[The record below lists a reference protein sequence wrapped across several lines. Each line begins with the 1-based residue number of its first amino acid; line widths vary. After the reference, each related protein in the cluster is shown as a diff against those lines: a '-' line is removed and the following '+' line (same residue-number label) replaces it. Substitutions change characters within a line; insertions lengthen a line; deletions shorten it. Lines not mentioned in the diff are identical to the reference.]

1 MGQKLVWS
9 KMIEYVLMNESHVE
23 AIAEIEK
30 LCFSDPWSVN
40 SISSELGNRLSLWY
54 VAMDGDT
61 LAGYVGSQTVLGSAD
76 MMNLAVHPDYRRQ
89 GIGIGLI
96 CALVDGLAQK
106 GANCLLL
113 EVRESNKPA
122 IDLYEK
128 MGFHKVGRR
137 PGYYHNPKEAACIM
151 RKELDA

>member
-1 MGQKLVWS
+1 
-9 KMIEYVLMNESHVE
+9 MIEYVLMNGSHVE

-30 LCFSDPWSVN
+30 LCFSDPWSIN
-40 SISSELGNRLSLWY
+40 SISTELDNRLSLWY

-89 GIGIGLI
+89 GIGMGLI
-96 CALVDGLAQK
+96 CALVDGLVQK

-113 EVRESNKPA
+113 EVRESNQPA

-128 MGFHKVGRR
+128 MGFYKVGRR
-137 PGYYHNPKEAACIM
+137 PGYYRNPKEAACIM

>member
-1 MGQKLVWS
+1 M
-9 KMIEYVLMNESHVE
+9 E

-30 LCFSDPWSVN
+30 LCFSDPWSIN
-40 SISSELGNRLSLWY
+40 SISTELDNRLSLWY

-89 GIGIGLI
+89 GIGMGLI
-96 CALVDGLAQK
+96 CALVDGLVQK
-106 GANCLLL
+106 GAKCLLL
-113 EVRESNKPA
+113 EVRESNQPA

-128 MGFHKVGRR
+128 MGFYKVGRR
-137 PGYYHNPKEAACIM
+137 PGYYRNPKEAACIM